1 MGCHTWLY
9 DRYIPTEQEI
19 KEKQERAKKYVSE
32 TIARNNEQTEHY
44 IRWFWA
50 TIDDED
56 AEYSPDTPLPEIT
69 VIGEDEVQRY
79 ITDAIEQ
86 RDWYRENNVLEELS
100 TEPLSDRG
108 IELLINDL
116 GYWSDRLICRNGKLY
131 EGAAGHDPFRVYGYP
146 EEEFFD
152 ADTLID
158 WLYKYDQNMIE
169 SSFGG
174 TIVLG
179 MNKNIENWIRE
190 FFKKGEHHIHFW

>member
-32 TIARNNEQTEHY
+32 TIARNDEQTEHY

-50 TIDDED
+50 TIDDEN

-108 IELLINDL
+108 MELLINDL
-116 GYWSDRLICRNGKLY
+116 GYWSDRLIYRNGKLY
-131 EGAAGHDPFRVYGYP
+131 EGAAGHDPFHVYGYP

-190 FFKKGEHHIHFW
+190 FFKKGEHHIHFG